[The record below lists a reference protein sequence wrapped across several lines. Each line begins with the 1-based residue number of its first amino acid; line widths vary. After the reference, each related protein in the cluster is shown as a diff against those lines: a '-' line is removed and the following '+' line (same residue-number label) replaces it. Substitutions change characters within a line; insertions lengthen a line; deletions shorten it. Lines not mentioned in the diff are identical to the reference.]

1 MIFSWLFNICMF
13 KDQNLAVNLEN
24 LVENLWKYEEKKF
37 GFRRTRKT
45 VRSANW
51 DESIYCLIGLKRFGF
66 TIFAKYQIPVKL
78 NR

>member
-1 MIFSWLFNICMF
+1 MIFSRLFHTCTF
-13 KDQNLAVNLEN
+13 KDINLAVNLKN
-24 LVENLWKYEEKKF
+24 RVENLWKYKEKKL
-37 GFRRTRKT
+37 GSATRKT
-45 VRSANW
+45 VWSANC